1 MASLSL
7 RSILIGSVSLFVAVY
22 MTDCGSSAKHAT
34 TAGETTVA
42 QTPPTQVSGQ
52 VVARDRALGERAL
65 LRESDFPSEYAA
77 VPRGPK
83 EPPQEERATH
93 LLQMAANCTRSHDGW
108 TSYAPL
114 DAAVLAHK
122 NPATVS
128 EEVGEIGEPP
138 HPKGYIEI
146 ESTVTVE
153 PTVAAAKQWLSILGQ
168 PQIASCIGEADRTVT
183 IKESP
188 GLQKAGN
195 SVGKVHVAQLT
206 VPRHGD
212 QTVAYRLIT
221 PIIAEGHHLSFYL
234 DYVLVRK
241 SRAHVM
247 LTFSRL
253 DSPVS
258 NAMERRL
265 TALTARRLRG

>member
-1 MASLSL
+1 MAV
-7 RSILIGSVSLFVAVY
+7 RSILIGSVSLFGAGY
-22 MTDCGSSAKHAT
+22 MTGCGSSAKHDT
-34 TAGETTVA
+34 TAGETAVA
-42 QTPPTQVSGQ
+42 KTPATHVSRQ

-93 LLQMAANCTRSHDGW
+93 LLQMAANCMRSQGGA
-108 TSYAPL
+108 TSYTPL
-114 DAAVLAHK
+114 DAAVLANE

-128 EEVGEIGEPP
+128 EEVGEVGEPP
-138 HPKGYIEI
+138 HPKGYVTI

-153 PTVAAAKQWLSILGQ
+153 PTVAAAERWFSILGQ
-168 PQIASCIGEADRTVT
+168 PQVASCIGEADRTVIT
-183 IKESP
+183 KESA
-188 GLQKAGN
+188 GLQKPGN
-195 SVGKVHVAQLT
+195 SVGKARVARLSL
-206 VPRHGD
+206 PRRGD
-212 QTVAYRLIT
+212 QTVAYRLIR
-221 PIIAEGHHLSFYL
+221 PVIAEGHQLNFYL

-247 LTFSRL
+247 LTFTRV
-253 DSPVS
+253 DSPVGD
-258 NAMERRL
+258 AMERRL

>member
-1 MASLSL
+1 
-7 RSILIGSVSLFVAVY
+7 
-22 MTDCGSSAKHAT
+22 
-34 TAGETTVA
+34 
-42 QTPPTQVSGQ
+42 
-52 VVARDRALGERAL
+52 
-65 LRESDFPSEYAA
+65 
-77 VPRGPK
+77 
-83 EPPQEERATH
+83 
-93 LLQMAANCTRSHDGW
+93 MAASCTRSLDGW

-114 DAAVLAHK
+114 DAAVLAHR

-128 EEVGEIGEPP
+128 EEVGEIGELR
-138 HPKGYIEI
+138 HPKGYVGI

-153 PTVAAAKQWLSILGQ
+153 PTVAAAEQWFSVLGR
-168 PQIASCIGEADRTVT
+168 PQIASCVGEADRTVT

-188 GLQKAGN
+188 GLQKPGN
-195 SVGKVHVAQLT
+195 SVGRARVARLAF
-206 VPRHGD
+206 PRHGD

-221 PIIAEGHHLSFYL
+221 PVIAEGHHLDVYL

-247 LTFSRL
+247 LTFTRV

-258 NAMERRL
+258 DVMERRL

>member
-1 MASLSL
+1 V

-22 MTDCGSSAKHAT
+22 MTDCGTSAKHAT

-42 QTPPTQVSGQ
+42 ETPPTQVSRQ
-52 VVARDRALGERAL
+52 VLARDRALGERAL
-65 LRESDFPSEYAA
+65 LRESDFPSEFAA
-77 VPRGPK
+77 APRGPK

-93 LLQMAANCTRSHDGW
+93 LLQMAANCTRSQDGR

-114 DAAVLAHK
+114 DAAVLAHR

-138 HPKGYIEI
+138 HPKGYVEI

-153 PTVAAAKQWLSILGQ
+153 PTVAAAKQWFSVLGQ
-168 PQIASCIGEADRTVT
+168 PQIASCIGEADRTT

-188 GLQKAGN
+188 GLQKPGN
-195 SVGKVHVAQLT
+195 SVGKARVAQLRF
-206 VPRHGD
+206 PRHGD

-221 PIIAEGHHLSFYL
+221 PIIAEGHHLDLYL

-241 SRAHVM
+241 SRAHVI
-247 LTFSRL
+247 LTFRRV

-258 NAMERRL
+258 NMMERRL